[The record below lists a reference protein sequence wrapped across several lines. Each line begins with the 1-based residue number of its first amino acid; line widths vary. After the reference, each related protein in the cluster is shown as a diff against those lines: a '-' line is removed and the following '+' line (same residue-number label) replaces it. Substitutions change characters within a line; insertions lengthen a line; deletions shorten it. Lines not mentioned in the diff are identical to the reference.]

1 MIVDK
6 IEVLKEVAQKYNV
19 ESGSAKSFFL
29 LLGATYDLSKEDLEK
44 LMRFKEEQFSRM
56 FMYLL
61 ALTLMSKSE
70 QEALLD
76 QWAKSDDG
84 GKTEAEKLDELLRRH
99 YQPKM
104 WGKGYYRVRKELLE
118 SKTLKASQIEV
129 VNKAVEMGL
138 PEDEI
143 MIMIRQ
149 GKEANVMMKYVE
161 FFRKIGNENKKKI
174 DKKFI

>member
-1 MIVDK
+1 MTVEK
-6 IEVLKEVAQKYNV
+6 IDVLKEVAQKYNV
-19 ESGSAKSFFL
+19 ESGSTKSFFL

-44 LMRFKEEQFSRM
+44 LMSFKEEQFSRM

-70 QEALLD
+70 QKELLD

-84 GKTEAEKLDELLRRH
+84 GKAEAERLDEFLRRH
-99 YQPKM
+99 YQPKT
-104 WGKGYYRVRKELLE
+104 WNKGYYRVRKELLE

-143 MIMIRQ
+143 MVMIRQ

-161 FFRKIGNENKKKI
+161 FFRKISEKKGI
-174 DKKFI
+174 TRRQI